1 MPNLRGIDVARL
13 LIWNP
18 EPYQFITVDLKAL
31 LAGNDVLLF
40 SQDVPK
46 AIEIIKKA
54 IKENKITQNEIDL
67 RCHKILMAKKWL
79 GLNKY
84 KNADLSIIKEEIIS
98 RETKSLDSE
107 LILSSLTL
115 LKNDDDIFNR
125 SSSHHIFGEILFLL
139 KLPFSLNI
147 ETRLKWG

>member
-1 MPNLRGIDVARL
+1 MKNFIYL
-13 LIWNP
+13 LSNKVVNELLKQDLGFTGLAITDALNMKGVSDYY
-18 EPYQFITVDLKAL
+18 EPGNVDLKAL

-98 RETKSLDSE
+98 RETKSL
-107 LILSSLTL
+107 IV
-115 LKNDDDIFNR
+115 N
-125 SSSHHIFGEILFLL
+125 LFFLH
-139 KLPFSLNI
+139 
-147 ETRLKWG
+147 